1 MKSINKLIILAS
13 ILILVFSDNLYAEQE
28 IDIGKQKSETCLG
41 CHAIPGYNNVYPT
54 YKVPKLAGQ
63 HADYIT
69 SALKSYQ
76 KKERQHKAMHANA
89 MVLSDEDINYIAKY
103 FESLK

>member
-1 MKSINKLIILAS
+1 VGSAGDAS
-13 ILILVFSDNLYAEQE
+13 L
-28 IDIGKQKSETCLG
+28 GKTKSETCLG

-63 HADYIT
+63 HAEYIA
-69 SALKSYQ
+69 SALKAYQ
-76 KKERQHKAMHANA
+76 NKERDHKTMHANA
-89 MVLSDEDINYIAKY
+89 MALTDEDIQDIAKY

>member
-1 MKSINKLIILAS
+1 MKSIVKLS
-13 ILILVFSDNLYAEQE
+13 TILVFSLLSSVGFAG
-28 IDIGKQKSETCLG
+28 DITLGKTKSETCLG

-63 HADYIT
+63 HAEYIA
-69 SALKSYQ
+69 SALKAYQ
-76 KKERQHKAMHANA
+76 NKERDHKTMHANA
-89 MVLSDEDINYIAKY
+89 MALSDKDIQDIAKY

>member
-1 MKSINKLIILAS
+1 MKSIYKLLLISLIIT
-13 ILILVFSDNLYAEQE
+13 VFTDLRADDNHV
-28 IDIGKQKSETCLG
+28 GKLKSEACLG

-63 HADYIT
+63 HAEYIV
-69 SALKSYQ
+69 SALKAYQ
-76 KKERQHKAMHANA
+76 TEDRKHPTMQANA
-89 MVLSDEDINYIAKY
+89 MVLTDQDINDIANY

>member
-1 MKSINKLIILAS
+1 MSNNI
-13 ILILVFSDNLYAEQE
+13 YADEFAV
-28 IDIGKQKSETCLG
+28 GKAKSETCLG

-63 HADYIT
+63 HADYIV
-69 SALKSYQ
+69 SALKAYQ
-76 KKERQHKAMHANA
+76 NNERKHPTMHANA
-89 MVLSDEDINYIAKY
+89 MGLSEQDMKDIARY

>member
-1 MKSINKLIILAS
+1 MKAILKSIAILAISVS
-13 ILILVFSDNLYAEQE
+13 ISHADEYTGRE
-28 IDIGKQKSETCLG
+28 KSETCLG

-63 HADYIT
+63 HADYIV
-69 SALKSYQ
+69 SALKAYQ
-76 KKERQHKAMHANA
+76 NNERQHPTMHANA
-89 MVLSDEDINYIAKY
+89 MGLTEQDMKDIAKY